1 MKKFLSMLMLVML
14 FAITAPP
21 PAHSADLLPV
31 QTELTAAD
39 VQTVDAVQLYQA
51 SNEVQT
57 FVQSEEDVG
66 INLPELPGD
75 GATTQDWV
83 WWGLAAALFVLE
95 IVLRLA
101 PTARSYSIITLLY
114 NLLSL
119 LFTDKATNNGKFKI
133 QRE

>member
-31 QTELTAAD
+31 QTELAAAD
-39 VQTVDAVQLYQA
+39 VQTVDAIFSYEA

-57 FVQSEEDVG
+57 FVQQEDDVG

-75 GATTQDWV
+75 GATTHDWI

-101 PTARSYSIITLLY
+101 PTARSYSIITLIY

-119 LFTDKATNNGKFKI
+119 LFTDKATNDGKFKV